1 MVKWIEIKD
10 KWGDTV
16 VLNVAA
22 LQGYKHVYECNEN
35 EYEYTFNGFTY
46 LVDQDMH
53 DKIMDAVDEY
63 CDEFEKLVGAN
74 EGSNEGS
81 KEVVVQNTNCLDSRD
96 VRCKILNADFL
107 SAEQKLKLIISL
119 NI

>member
-10 KWGDTV
+10 VYGNEA
-16 VLNVAA
+16 VLNVAVI
-22 LQGYKHVYECNEN
+22 QGYKHIWETN
-35 EYEYTFNGFTY
+35 EYEYCMNGSTY
-46 LVDQDMH
+46 LVDQVMH

-63 CDEFEKLVGAN
+63 CDEFEKLVGKN

-81 KEVVVQNTNCLDSRD
+81 KEVVVQNTNGLDGRD
-96 VRCKILNADFL
+96 IRCKILNADFL
-107 SAEQKLKLIISL
+107 SAEQKLKLIVSL

>member
-10 KWGDTV
+10 KWGSTAV
-16 VLNVAA
+16 INVANI
-22 LQGYKHVYECNEN
+22 QGYRYLYETN
-35 EYEYTFNGFTY
+35 EYEYCITGFTY
-46 LVDQDMH
+46 LVDQVMH

-63 CDEFEKLVGAN
+63 CDKFEKLVGKN

-81 KEVVVQNTNCLDSRD
+81 KEVVVQNANGLDSRD
-96 VRCKILNADFL
+96 IRYKILNADFL
-107 SAEQKLKLIISL
+107 DAEQKLKLIVSL

>member
-10 KWGDTV
+10 KWGSTAV
-16 VLNVAA
+16 INVANI
-22 LQGYKHVYECNEN
+22 QGYRHLYETN
-35 EYEYTFNGFTY
+35 EYEYSITGFTY

-63 CDEFEKLVGAN
+63 CDEFEKLVGKN

-81 KEVVVQNTNCLDSRD
+81 KEVVVQNTSGLDSRD
-96 VRCKILNADFL
+96 IRYKILNADFM
-107 SAEQKLKLIISL
+107 SAEQKLKLIVSL

>member
-10 KWGDTV
+10 KWGNTM

-22 LQGYKHVYECNEN
+22 LPGYRHICGTN
-35 EYEYTFNGFTY
+35 EYGYCINGIDY

-74 EGSNEGS
+74 EGSNEGN
-81 KEVVVQNTNCLDSRD
+81 KEVVVQNTNCLDVRD
-96 VRCKILNADFL
+96 IRYKILNADFID
-107 SAEQKLKLIISL
+107 AEQKLKLIISL

>member
-1 MVKWIEIKD
+1 MVKWIEVKD
-10 KWGDTV
+10 KWGSTA
-16 VLNVAA
+16 VLNVANI
-22 LQGYKHVYECNEN
+22 QGYRHLCETN
-35 EYEYTFNGFTY
+35 EYEYCMNGYTC

-81 KEVVVQNTNCLDSRD
+81 KEVVVQNTNGLDSRD
-96 VRCKILNADFL
+96 IRYKILNADFM
-107 SAEQKLKLIISL
+107 SAEQKLKLIVLL
-119 NI
+119 NV

>member
-1 MVKWIEIKD
+1 MVKWIEVQD
-10 KWGDTV
+10 KWGNEV
-16 VLNVAA
+16 ILNVANI
-22 LQGYKHVYECNEN
+22 QSYRSVYNDN
-35 EYEYTFNGFTY
+35 RREYEYNFNGYTC

-81 KEVVVQNTNCLDSRD
+81 KEVVIQNTNGLDSRD
-96 VRCKILNADFL
+96 IRYKILNADFM
-107 SAEQKLKLIISL
+107 SAEQKLKLIVSL
-119 NI
+119 NV